1 MPKMK
6 PGKDQGNAALPK
18 LGSPWTSKHS
28 QDLLKYNAV
37 DDHAAHPMSMRG
49 PLDKGHPMKK
59 YGPLSSHG
67 IGGTHPDPKLKKE
80 GEAQTSVSTSGDTTT
95 TTTTQRVSGT
105 GETGGFASGTGY
117 DLDEVIVG
125 LDTDSSSTT
134 NAPRISSTG
143 QEVTTP
149 HPGRYRPYGGG
160 KLGKKS
166 FKKRKDYKAYKQ
178 FHETQKEKYFQDP
191 RNWSSTYKK

>member
-49 PLDKGHPMKK
+49 PLDKHHPMKKYGDPMKK

-67 IGGTHPDPKLKKE
+67 PGGSHPTTTLSNARASDEDYEVVPGYQKRLG
-80 GEAQTSVSTSGDTTT
+80 GELPEVVVTAPAQTNKQKRQAKREARRNTYSKAGNLLRGINPFSTKHE
-95 TTTTQRVSGT
+95 RVRART
-105 GETGGFASGTGY
+105 R
-117 DLDEVIVG
+117 L
-125 LDTDSSSTT
+125 
-134 NAPRISSTG
+134 G
-143 QEVTTP
+143 QD
-149 HPGRYRPYGGG
+149 
-160 KLGKKS
+160 KL
-166 FKKRKDYKAYKQ
+166 F
-178 FHETQKEKYFQDP
+178 
-191 RNWSSTYKK
+191 

>member
-49 PLDKGHPMKK
+49 PLDKHHPMKK

-67 IGGTHPDPKLKKE
+67 PAGSHPTTTVSNALASDKDYEEVPGYEERLGGDLKE
-80 GEAQTSVSTSGDTTT
+80 VVVTGNAQTNKQKRQAEREAKRKERRNTYSQAGMAIQTL
-95 TTTTQRVSGT
+95 GT
-105 GETGGFASGTGY
+105 FLPGGG
-117 DLDEVIVG
+117 
-125 LDTDSSSTT
+125 
-134 NAPRISSTG
+134 
-143 QEVTTP
+143 
-149 HPGRYRPYGGG
+149 GRY
-160 KLGKKS
+160 
-166 FKKRKDYKAYKQ
+166 KRRQ
-178 FHETQKEKYFQDP
+178 LEKTARKGLF
-191 RNWSSTYKK
+191 

>member
-49 PLDKGHPMKK
+49 PLDKHHPMKK

-67 IGGTHPDPKLKKE
+67 PAGSHPTTTVSNALASDKDYEEVPGYEERLGGDLKE
-80 GEAQTSVSTSGDTTT
+80 VVVTGNAQTNKQKRQAEREAKRKERRNTYSQAGMAIQTL
-95 TTTTQRVSGT
+95 GT
-105 GETGGFASGTGY
+105 FLPGGG
-117 DLDEVIVG
+117 
-125 LDTDSSSTT
+125 
-134 NAPRISSTG
+134 
-143 QEVTTP
+143 
-149 HPGRYRPYGGG
+149 GRY
-160 KLGKKS
+160 
-166 FKKRKDYKAYKQ
+166 KRRQ
-178 FHETQKEKYFQDP
+178 LEKTA
-191 RNWSSTYKK
+191 RKGLL

>member
-18 LGSPWTSKHS
+18 LGSPWISKHS
-28 QDLLKYNAV
+28 QNLLKYNAV

-80 GEAQTSVSTSGDTTT
+80 GKVNIQIVTSSVSSSVAHKTEQSTDKIGLKEEVKKLSAEHQLMIDYIYFQGY
-95 TTTTQRVSGT
+95 TQ
-105 GETGGFASGTGY
+105 
-117 DLDEVIVG
+117 
-125 LDTDSSSTT
+125 
-134 NAPRISSTG
+134 
-143 QEVTTP
+143 QEVADELEMP
-149 HPGRYRPYGGG
+149 
-160 KLGKKS
+160 LGTVKTRIRNAVNEL
-166 FKKRKDYKAYKQ
+166 RK
-178 FHETQKEKYFQDP
+178 
-191 RNWSSTYKK
+191 TYLNFLLFWI

>member
-143 QEVTTP
+143 QEVTTLAKNLLRKEKITKRISNFTK
-149 HPGRYRPYGGG
+149 H
-160 KLGKKS
+160 
-166 FKKRKDYKAYKQ
+166 KRKNIFKIQEIGQVLTK
-178 FHETQKEKYFQDP
+178 TK
-191 RNWSSTYKK
+191 